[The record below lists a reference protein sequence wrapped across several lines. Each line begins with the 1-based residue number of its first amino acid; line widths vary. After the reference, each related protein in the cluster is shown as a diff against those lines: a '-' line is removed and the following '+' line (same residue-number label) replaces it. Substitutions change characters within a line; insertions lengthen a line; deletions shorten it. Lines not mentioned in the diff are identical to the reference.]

1 MESEKWIQ
9 FTVRRVG
16 IFLGLL
22 FFITSYTL
30 AQDQLRLRGKVVD
43 AGSGDPLEFA
53 NIALLAPA
61 DSTLITGSMT
71 ELDGTFDFNVPAEGY
86 ILRIGFIGYD
96 DFFRTL
102 QPNDRKEINL
112 GTLRLEN
119 TAKNLDEVVVQ
130 GVASMFE
137 SDIDK
142 RRYNVENSIVA
153 EGATASE
160 LLSTLPSIQVDDE
173 GGISMRGSGNIL
185 IYINGRP
192 SNLSGDDAESILE
205 QFPANS
211 IQSVELITNPSSRYD
226 AAGVGGIINI
236 ILKKN
241 QRTGLNGQVNVSA
254 GTRDKYNAGVN
265 LNYGTEK
272 INYYASYNYQY
283 RRLFRLS
290 EGFREAS
297 LANASPILDQDSFQE
312 SVDVSHLF
320 RGGFDWNVT
329 DEQVIGFYAQGN
341 FRQRDRFEILNQ
353 RSQRIDRSLDSLFVR
368 NNDEVR
374 ESNNFETGL
383 SYTYTI
389 DSLGQRLFASASFS
403 RDERFQVDFFDQ
415 LFFNEQMVEVPGN
428 RLIQENERPQT
439 SNLTVLQ
446 LDYEKPF
453 RNGSQFE
460 TGLKGTLGT
469 WDRAQTFSQG
479 DENTEFVPIFD
490 DFFSDAF
497 SFTENVYA
505 AYASFRHRVG
515 KLGYQAGLRGEY
527 TETNSILESDPE
539 PFVNNYFNLFPSA
552 YLSYNLGDEEELT
565 ANFSRRISRPN
576 IWALAPIFRVN
587 DLFNLSI
594 GNQELQPEFTNSYE
608 FGYMKGWDKYLLNA
622 VVYHRFT
629 TDVQTRVIRLNE
641 DNVSVQLRENANSRS
656 STGLELVNQF
666 QFTSWFDATLSG
678 NFFYSEIIGENIEAN
693 FNNSNFSWTV
703 NLLANMAIP
712 KFASLQIQ
720 ADYRGPIVLP
730 QGEIEPIWGINMG
743 LRKDLFNKK
752 ATVSVNVS
760 DIFNTR
766 IFRIR
771 TTDENFD
778 FQRLFNRE
786 TRIGTIAFT
795 YRFGGFKER
804 RNGRERNGDRDFD
817 DDF

>member
-1 MESEKWIQ
+1 M
-9 FTVRRVG
+9 
-16 IFLGLL
+16 
-22 FFITSYTL
+22 
-30 AQDQLRLRGKVVD
+30 AQEELRLRGKVVD

-53 NIALLAPA
+53 NVALLSPS

-71 ELDGTFDFNVPAEGY
+71 DLDGTFDFSVPAEGY
-86 ILRIGFIGYD
+86 ILRVGFIGYD
-96 DFFRTL
+96 DFFRSL
-102 QPNDRKEINL
+102 RPNDRKEINL

-254 GTRDKYNAGVN
+254 GTRDKYNAGLN

-312 SVDVSHLF
+312 SVDISHLF
-320 RGGFDWNVT
+320 RGGFDWNVR
-329 DEQVIGFYAQGN
+329 DNQVIGFYAQGN

-353 RSQRIDRSLDSLFVR
+353 RSQRLDRSLDSLFIR

-383 SYTYTI
+383 SYTYDI
-389 DSLGQRLFASASFS
+389 DTLGQRLFASASFS

-415 LFFNEQMVEVPGN
+415 LFFNEDMVEVPGN

-453 RNGSQFE
+453 RNGSRFE

-469 WDRAQTFSQG
+469 WDRAQEFSQG

-505 AYASFRHRVG
+505 AYASFRHKVG

-527 TETNSILESDPE
+527 TETSSVLESDPE

-608 FGYMKGWDKYLLNA
+608 FGYMKGGQVPAKCCG
-622 VVYHRFT
+622 
-629 TDVQTRVIRLNE
+629 
-641 DNVSVQLRENANSRS
+641 VSSFYDGCA
-656 STGLELVNQF
+656 
-666 QFTSWFDATLSG
+666 DAG
-678 NFFYSEIIGENIEAN
+678 YS
-693 FNNSNFSWTV
+693 
-703 NLLANMAIP
+703 L
-712 KFASLQIQ
+712 K
-720 ADYRGPIVLP
+720 
-730 QGEIEPIWGINMG
+730 
-743 LRKDLFNKK
+743 
-752 ATVSVNVS
+752 
-760 DIFNTR
+760 
-766 IFRIR
+766 
-771 TTDENFD
+771 
-778 FQRLFNRE
+778 
-786 TRIGTIAFT
+786 
-795 YRFGGFKER
+795 
-804 RNGRERNGDRDFD
+804 
-817 DDF
+817 